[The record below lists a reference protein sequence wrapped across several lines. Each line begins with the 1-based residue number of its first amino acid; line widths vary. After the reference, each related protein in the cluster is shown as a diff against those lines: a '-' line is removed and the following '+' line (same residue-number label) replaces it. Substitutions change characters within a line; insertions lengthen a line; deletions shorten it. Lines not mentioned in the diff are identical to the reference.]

1 MCVCLCVLVSV
12 LTQPT
17 HDLLK
22 TCVNVSLY
30 ISDIFIRGL
39 DDLSCSQCVSLLR
52 RIAHGGRT
60 VICSIHTPSA
70 KIFEMFDHVYILA
83 NGQCVYQGQGSNLI
97 SYTQTIGLSCPVTYN
112 PADFSTYHIYA
123 KA

>member
-1 MCVCLCVLVSV
+1 MIF
-12 LTQPT
+12 
-17 HDLLK
+17 
-22 TCVNVSLY
+22 LY
-30 ISDIFIRGL
+30 FIFFSGSGL

-83 NGQCVYQGQGSNLI
+83 NGQCVYQGQGANLI
-97 SYTQTIGLSCPVTYN
+97 SYTQSIGLNCPVTYN
-112 PADFSTYHIYA
+112 PADFST
-123 KA
+123 